1 MLIYL
6 ELSYIYKI
14 LIQTILLFVL
24 VAQINMC
31 ISMSFNKKK
40 NIVTFIQMLGII
52 MNAVLLML
60 LFGEHQ
66 MMLRGVK
73 PSFVMQCVQRMPV
86 WILVIFFV
94 LIILSS
100 VGSAIYLKK
109 VHKNIITD
117 SSIKESTDDLPM
129 GLCFAK
135 KDGLTLLVNRKMYM
149 LSIVIMGSALQN
161 ARQFW
166 VMISTG
172 ELPEGVRRVKGG
184 EEPILLLQNG
194 SVWTFSK
201 TYLKIG
207 REEVVQLLAVDTT
220 DLYNLRFE
228 LEEKNASLKEMNNRL
243 QEYGENVTE
252 LIREEEILA
261 TKVKIHA
268 DMGSA
273 LLATRY
279 YLNNPK
285 GKEQAETLIKSWNYN
300 ISMLYNEVTQETK
313 EDVFQHL
320 NEAAAAVG
328 VTIEVNGVIPKNN
341 VKAERLIVAAGREC
355 LTNTVRHGAG
365 DKVIIWIQENRLYY
379 HVEYT
384 NNGIV
389 PEESIKE
396 GGGLAGLRR
405 RVEDMGGTMNI
416 VSTPQFMLIIN
427 IPKEKG

>member
-1 MLIYL
+1 M
-6 ELSYIYKI
+6 
-14 LIQTILLFVL
+14 
-24 VAQINMC
+24 
-31 ISMSFNKKK
+31 
-40 NIVTFIQMLGII
+40 
-52 MNAVLLML
+52 
-60 LFGEHQ
+60 
-66 MMLRGVK
+66 R
-73 PSFVMQCVQRMPV
+73 
-86 WILVIFFV
+86 
-94 LIILSS
+94 
-100 VGSAIYLKK
+100 
-109 VHKNIITD
+109 
-117 SSIKESTDDLPM
+117 
-129 GLCFAK
+129 
-135 KDGLTLLVNRKMYM
+135 
-149 LSIVIMGSALQN
+149 
-161 ARQFW
+161 
-166 VMISTG
+166 
-172 ELPEGVRRVKGG
+172 
-184 EEPILLLQNG
+184 
-194 SVWTFSK
+194 
-201 TYLKIG
+201 
-207 REEVVQLLAVDTT
+207 
-220 DLYNLRFE
+220 
-228 LEEKNASLKEMNNRL
+228 KNASLKEMNNRL
-243 QEYGENVTE
+243 QEYGENVAE

-355 LTNTVRHGAG
+355 LTNTARHGAG

-396 GGGLAGLRR
+396 GS
-405 RVEDMGGTMNI
+405 NN
-416 VSTPQFMLIIN
+416 IIN
-427 IPKEKG
+427 ILHIINNFFFINISFLII